1 MFNRHIRAYFYICP
15 NTYWYIWIYHEQW
28 DLFHSEELP
37 ALKPPAS
44 VTMDKDDPDQV
55 ELMKNF
61 FKALDENGIGFLHL
75 RNKFPG

>member
-1 MFNRHIRAYFYICP
+1 
-15 NTYWYIWIYHEQW
+15 
-28 DLFHSEELP
+28 
-37 ALKPPAS
+37 
-44 VTMDKDDPDQV
+44 MDKDDPDQV